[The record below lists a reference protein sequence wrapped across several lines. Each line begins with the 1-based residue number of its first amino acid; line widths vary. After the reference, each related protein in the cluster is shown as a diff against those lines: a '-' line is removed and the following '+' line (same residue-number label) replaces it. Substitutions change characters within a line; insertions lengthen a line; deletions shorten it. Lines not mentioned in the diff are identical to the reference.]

1 MMSARGCSI
10 FNSKNA
16 KELRIP
22 SIIQKDTETE
32 NLSMINA

>member
-1 MMSARGCSI
+1 MMSGWGCSV

-22 SIIQKDTETE
+22 SIIQKDIETE
-32 NLSMINA
+32 NLSMMNT

>member
-22 SIIQKDTETE
+22 SIIQKNAEIE
-32 NLSMINA
+32 NLSMMNA